1 MITYVG
7 QSTCVNPLESRGN
20 YDATPNN
27 MKLVQWLLMGGW
39 WHWYSEEGTGRGLNP
54 PRPLLTIPNVTAHP
68 STASVPIT
76 ILLCHSPLLCSFNVG
91 IKGLSIP
98 VNLIWQ
104 NTYKNKW
111 ITTAPHYTDS
121 SQYCRVP
128 LYRTFTDNLTNF
140 QFQQVSVAFKFSY
153 SYHTS
158 QNVFYKFLSL
168 TYKVL
173 TTTQPCYRMSLSLCS
188 VFSQQPFLIY
198 QHLLDHQQLL

>member
-76 ILLCHSPLLCSFNVG
+76 ILLYDRPLLCGFNVE
-91 IKGLSIP
+91 IKGLTNYIHLNEGKSMHGLP
-98 VNLIWQ
+98 SADVALAGPWCRCTPCRGYTRLRLERGSHGQ
-104 NTYKNKW
+104 RCLQRLVRRHQSHRRRLTSRPSLFTSYTTYRCNKHKQCGLW
-111 ITTAPHYTDS
+111 VRPTRYAPA
-121 SQYCRVP
+121 R
-128 LYRTFTDNLTNF
+128 L
-140 QFQQVSVAFKFSY
+140 
-153 SYHTS
+153 
-158 QNVFYKFLSL
+158 
-168 TYKVL
+168 
-173 TTTQPCYRMSLSLCS
+173 
-188 VFSQQPFLIY
+188 
-198 QHLLDHQQLL
+198 